1 MDETERDSAKPGA
14 ANPGPALTGEVHE
27 VQGRFPN
34 DAALQD
40 ALGRLA
46 LAGFDHADFSLPDP
60 NAAAKTPD
68 QGAEA
73 ATDEIDKSQVR
84 TMASGMASASAA
96 SLVAG
101 VLIATG
107 GAAAPVVAAAA
118 GVTALGT
125 AAATS
130 GAGVMADQANVHER
144 DRLGAEGKL
153 ILAVRTDTHEKVQQ
167 AIEAMRQA
175 GAQDVNSITRADEAM
190 TRGVSS
196 ASWTGG

>member
-1 MDETERDSAKPGA
+1 MDETEHDPAK
-14 ANPGPALTGEVHE
+14 PGPALTEVVHE

-40 ALGRLA
+40 ALGRLT

-60 NAAAKTPD
+60 SAETKTPD
-68 QGAEA
+68 QGADA
-73 ATDEIDKSQVR
+73 ATDEIDKAQVR
-84 TMASGMASASAA
+84 TMASGIASASAA

-101 VLIATG
+101 VMIATG
-107 GAAAPVVAAAA
+107 GAAAPVAAAA
-118 GVTALGT
+118 AATALGT

-130 GAGVMADQANVHER
+130 GAGVAADQANASER

-153 ILAVRTDTHEKVQQ
+153 ILAVRTATAEKVQQ

-175 GAQDVNSITRADEAM
+175 GAQDVTSITRADEAL
-190 TRGVSS
+190 TRGVSA